1 MAASNKDF
9 QRLKRMVKA
18 SHPYR
23 KTVLCQLVVAVV
35 VIYFWYSF
43 NEGQFRFKEF
53 FTVFWTVL
61 DQVTKVLPQNTEQG
75 SAGNSYAQAHEAKE
89 MLLGFRNFALIV
101 SPRFPT
107 REPLHLW
114 QKWLI
119 AEE

>member
-53 FTVFWTVL
+53 FIVFWTVL

-89 MLLGFRNFALIV
+89 MLLGFRNFCSNFKSQISYSWAFA
-101 SPRFPT
+101 PAYF
-107 REPLHLW
+107 
-114 QKWLI
+114 
-119 AEE
+119 